1 MAKSILYLIVLIKLS
16 FKSNSYWIIQ
26 LPIYLLVGMFVLMSI
41 NLLYWSSLF
50 YIFSCDIMS
59 YMLISL
65 SIWISGLMFMS
76 GMMAHRN
83 NFFMGGFMLNI
94 LMLLLFLICT
104 SKLMNLLMFYL
115 FFEGSLVP
123 ILILILGW
131 GYQPERIQAGLYLMF
146 YTLLVSLPL
155 LMSIFYVY
163 NNINSMDFFFF
174 FNFNNLILYFCLIFA
189 FLIKMPMFMVHL
201 WLPKA
206 HVEGSIASSM
216 ILAGVMLKLGGY
228 GLLRVL
234 KLVELISL
242 KFNIIWFVI
251 SLMGGVLISLMCL
264 HLMDLKLLIAYS
276 SVVHMSLVI
285 GGIMT
290 LNYWGFMGGLVLM
303 IGHGLCSSGLFV
315 LIGFMYDR
323 LGSRSMMVNKGLI
336 NLMPNLTFWWFL
348 FLSSNMAAPPSL
360 NLLGEIS
367 LFISIISWS
376 KVNILVMFL
385 LSFFS
390 ACYSIYVF
398 IFSQHGMVLKSIYF
412 LKLINLREYLVLFM
426 HWVPLNILILKV
438 DLFLNWF

>member
-1 MAKSILYLIVLIKLS
+1 MLKFLGFFFFMY
-16 FKSNSYWIIQ
+16 FYNYW
-26 LPIYLLVGMFVLMSI
+26 LLIYLLVILIFMFGVININIFMFSNLMEMLGLDILSFNMIFLSLWICLLMLMVSCNIYFMNMHYKFFILNMFVLM
-41 NLLYWSSLF
+41 
-50 YIFSCDIMS
+50 
-59 YMLISL
+59 
-65 SIWISGLMFMS
+65 
-76 GMMAHRN
+76 
-83 NFFMGGFMLNI
+83 
-94 LMLLLFLICT
+94 LFLILT
-104 SKLMNLLMFYL
+104 FSSVDL
-115 FFEGSLVP
+115 FFFFLSFEISLLPVLF
-123 ILILILGW
+123 IIIGW
-131 GYQPERIQAGLYLMF
+131 GYQPERMQAGVYLMF
-146 YTLLVSLPL
+146 YTMFGSLPL

-163 NNINSMDFFFF
+163 NNMYSMDFFFF
-174 FNFNNLILYFCLIFA
+174 FNFNNMILYFCLIFA
-189 FLIKMPMFMVHL
+189 FLIKMPMFLVHL

-206 HVEGSIASSM
+206 HVEGSVASSM

-228 GLLRVL
+228 GMLRVF

-242 KFNIIWFVI
+242 KLNIIWFVV

-336 NLMPNLTFWWFL
+336 NLIPSLTFWWFL

-376 KVNILVMFL
+376 NVNVLVMFF

-412 LKLINLREYLVLFM
+412 LKLINLREYLILFM
-426 HWVPLNILILKV
+426 HWVPLNILILKI
-438 DLFLNWF
+438 DLILNWF

>member
-1 MAKSILYLIVLIKLS
+1 MLKFLGFFFFMY
-16 FKSNSYWIIQ
+16 FFNYWS
-26 LPIYLLVGMFVLMSI
+26 LIYLLIILIFMLGVTNINIFMFSSLTEMLGLDVLSFNMVFLSLWVCLLMLMVSYNIYFTNMFYKFYILNMFVLM
-41 NLLYWSSLF
+41 LSL
-50 YIFSCDIMS
+50 ILTFSMTD
-59 YMLISL
+59 
-65 SIWISGLMFMS
+65 
-76 GMMAHRN
+76 
-83 NFFMGGFMLNI
+83 
-94 LMLLLFLICT
+94 
-104 SKLMNLLMFYL
+104 L
-115 FFEGSLVP
+115 FFFFITFEVS
-123 ILILILGW
+123 ILPVLFIIIGW
-131 GYQPERIQAGLYLMF
+131 GYQPERMQAGIYLVF
-146 YTLLVSLPL
+146 YTMFGSLPL

-163 NNINSMDFFFF
+163 NSIYSMDFFFF

-189 FLIKMPMFMVHL
+189 FLIKMPMFLVHL

-228 GLLRVL
+228 GMLRVF

-336 NLMPNLTFWWFL
+336 NLIPNLTFWWFL

-376 KVNILVMFL
+376 KVNILIMFF

-412 LKLINLREYLVLFM
+412 LKLINLREYLILFM
-426 HWVPLNILILKV
+426 HWVPLNILILKT